1 MLKNGSLSLFLWMS
15 LLSVIVFSKPATS
28 GVFQDNLYD
37 AYEIELNGFA
47 EVRQGWR
54 LKDDPYEKGR
64 SISEGRL
71 QLDLGRDFDWGMLR
85 FKGDVVEDLV
95 KSRFRSGI
103 REFNVMLSPLDFMD
117 LKIGRQ
123 ILTWG
128 TGDLLFVNDLFP
140 KDWQSFFIG
149 RDDEYLKAPSDAVK
163 LSFFFNIANL
173 DVIYAPVFNG
183 SVYIDGSRL
192 SYWNPVLARTAGRD
206 FIFGDHERNR
216 FFADGELA
224 LRVSKNIRG
233 TEVALYG
240 YRGFWKTPE
249 GMNPVSVTLYYPE
262 LTVYG
267 ASIRS
272 TLFGGIGNI
281 EIGYYDSREDREG
294 DDPFVRNSEFKV
306 LAGFERE
313 LMRNFTGGI
322 QYYCEWIADY
332 HAYRRSL
339 VAQPGKDEY
348 RHLLTVRLTRLM
360 MNQNLRLSFFGYY
373 SPSDQDAYLRP
384 KAHYKLTD
392 QWAVEVGSNI
402 FLGTDDHTFFG
413 QFKDNTN
420 AYGSVRW
427 GF

>member
-216 FFADGELA
+216 FFTDGELA

-322 QYYCEWIADY
+322 QYYGEWIADY

-392 QWAVEVGSNI
+392 QWAVEIGSNI